1 MTQESIKKQVESL
14 ADLNRSKEIQ
24 HKPIQL
30 DDSTKVIKEL
40 ARRLENVEKK
50 VGIWETNKSPGQRQQ
65 NK

>member
-40 ARRLENVEKK
+40 ARKLENVEKK
-50 VGIWETNKSPGQRQQ
+50 VGIWETNK
-65 NK
+65 